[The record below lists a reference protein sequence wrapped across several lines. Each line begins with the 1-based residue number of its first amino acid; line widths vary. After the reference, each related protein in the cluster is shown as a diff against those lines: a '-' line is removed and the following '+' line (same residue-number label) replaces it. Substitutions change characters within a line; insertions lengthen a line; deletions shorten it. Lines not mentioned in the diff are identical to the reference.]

1 MTERISLHFV
11 SPVMHESTPRV
22 VTDGTIDDP
31 RGGRN
36 LYALRPRGTARGSHA
51 QKLLFKGP
59 IRKGPVRR

>member
-1 MTERISLHFV
+1 MTERISSHFA
-11 SPVMHESTPRV
+11 SPVMQESTPRA
-22 VTDGTIDDP
+22 VTDGTTTDP

-36 LYALRPRGTARGSHA
+36 LYALRSRGTARRPHA

>member
-1 MTERISLHFV
+1 MTERISLHFA
-11 SPVMHESTPRV
+11 SPVMQESTPRV
-22 VTDGTIDDP
+22 VTDGTTTAP

-36 LYALRPRGTARGSHA
+36 LYALRSRGTARGSHA